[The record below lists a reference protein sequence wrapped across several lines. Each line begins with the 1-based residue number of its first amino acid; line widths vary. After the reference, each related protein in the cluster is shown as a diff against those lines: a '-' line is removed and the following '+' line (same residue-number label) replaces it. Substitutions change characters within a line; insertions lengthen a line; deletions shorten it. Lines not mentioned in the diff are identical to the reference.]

1 MTKSMKIHDS
11 AIERFERAIQ
21 EEQDRLA
28 QEFILSL
35 QTRMGELNM
44 SQSDMAFTLGKSR
57 AYVSKLFTK
66 EQNLTIKTMVE
77 LAHSLDMK
85 MAISVRALWLETM
98 PTSKLMPLQYKDW
111 SKERTISCA
120 PMKARIAGTKAE
132 YRNVAWNDLA
142 QESESPLLQHTS

>member
-11 AIERFERAIQ
+11 AIERFEQAIQ

-35 QTRMGELNM
+35 QARMEELNM

-85 MAISVRALWLETM
+85 MAISIRALWLDTM
-98 PTSKLMPLQYKDW
+98 PTSKTMPLQCKDW
-111 SKERTISCA
+111 SQGRTISCT
-120 PMKARIAGTKAE
+120 PTKVRNVGSKADPK
-132 YRNVAWNDLA
+132 NVAWNNLA
-142 QESESPLLQHTS
+142 QAPEFPLLQHTS